1 MEENKRKT
9 CILVENRKSCILEG
23 VKKLD
28 SFDDKEFLVDTED
41 GFLHIKGKTLTLGN
55 MNMDEGKLTILGE
68 IDSCSYINKTK
79 EKETSLLKRLFK

>member
-1 MEENKRKT
+1 MEETKVKT
-9 CILVENRKSCILEG
+9 LIEVENRKNCKLEG
-23 VKKLD
+23 VKKVEG
-28 SFDDKEFLVDTED
+28 FDDKEFLVDTED

-68 IDSCSYINKTK
+68 IDSCSYINKAK